1 VIKDKTVLRGA
12 AVIAAIAAVSVAGC
26 SSSSSSSAGANTPAT
41 ETLSASVSGAA
52 AAANFNSN
60 SNAPL
65 AFSEA
70 TLTGAVSA
78 TIKPFNLGGGPGAGT
93 ATWHTSDGTIT
104 LHHVPAPGTNT
115 SNNAPPPATW
125 TLSGKTCRFTADFG
139 SGTFSRTGGTFPL
152 KSWHGTYKV
161 SAQGSAP
168 LVSRRHLCSFST
180 IGKVETTGASVTFEA
195 TGPAVKS

>member
-1 VIKDKTVLRGA
+1 VIKDKTALRGV

-52 AAANFNSN
+52 AAANFNSS

-78 TIKPFNLGGGPGAGT
+78 TIKPFNLGGGPGAGSV
-93 ATWHTSDGTIT
+93 TWHTSDGTIT
-104 LHHVPAPGTNT
+104 LHHVPAPGTSTNE
-115 SNNAPPPATW
+115 NAPPPATW
-125 TLSGKTCRFTADFG
+125 TPILKTCYFTADFG
-139 SGTFSRTGGTFPL
+139 SGTFSKTGGTFPL

-161 SAQGSAP
+161 SAQGIAP
-168 LVSRRHLCSFST
+168 LAAGKHSCSFVT
-180 IGKVETTGASVTFEA
+180 IGKVESNGAVVTFKA